1 MIKIK
6 KGEEILYHD
15 TVYKIQRVIDIKT
28 ILAKSEDGEVLKI
41 PISEIMPLEDKDK
54 THKAFDELSEKEWEE
69 AKRRFEIINPLLYPE
84 RTKKE
89 VINRAKEFSVSTPT
103 LYRWIR
109 MYETTGKMS
118 SLAPRRDGHGGKG
131 KHRINPVTD
140 QVIKE
145 VIEKYYLNTQKYSI
159 KRIYHEIASICR
171 DKALPIPGVNT
182 VIRRIKEISQQTLV
196 RAREG
201 RSKALNIYG
210 PSRSSFKADY
220 PLSIIQ
226 IDHTPLDIIVVDQI
240 HRKPIGRPYITVAL
254 DIYSRMVYGFYISL
268 ESPSFFSV
276 GQALYVGA
284 IKKER
289 YLERLGVKGEWNIW
303 GMPKSLII
311 HMDNAAEFRGNNLKK
326 FCEEYNI
333 NAEFRPRGAPYYG
346 GHIERFI
353 GTLNKEIHN
362 LPGTTFSNISERGS
376 YKPDKKASLTLDEL
390 EKWIAEFIVN
400 VYHKRIHSEL
410 GMSPEEK
417 YKQGILGSADSPGI
431 GLPDIISG
439 GEAKRLRIAL
449 LPTFQRTVQKD
460 GVKID
465 GIKYYSSILRRF
477 VKLEETGN
485 KKRRKFTFK
494 RDPRDISVIY
504 FYDPTVKDYFEIP
517 YRNMGNPP
525 ISIWELKKA
534 KESLVKEHIRNYNE
548 ITIFQ
553 AVKRLNAIEKEA
565 AKRTKQARR
574 SQSSKRRHQKK
585 LEAQKTD
592 IHDKEKE
599 KKDIT
604 QDNLLKEIMRDEEEF
619 DIHIEDTEKDE
630 ED

>member
-6 KGEEILYHD
+6 KNEKILYHN
-15 TVYKIQRVIDIKT
+15 TVYRIQRVIDMKT
-28 ILAKSEDGEVLKI
+28 ILIKSEEGEVLKI
-41 PISEIMPLEDKDK
+41 PISEVMPLENKDK
-54 THKAFDELSEKEWEE
+54 KHKAFDDLSEKEWNES
-69 AKRRFEIINPLLYPE
+69 KSRFEIISPLLFPE
-84 RTKKE
+84 RTRKD
-89 VINRAKEFSVSTPT
+89 VTNRAKEFSMSTAT

-109 MYETTGKMS
+109 MYETTGKIS
-118 SLAPRRDGHGGKG
+118 SLAPKRGEYGGKG

-140 QVIKE
+140 QIIKE
-145 VIEKYYLNTQKYSI
+145 IIEKDYLNAQKYSL
-159 KRIYHEIASICR
+159 KRVYYKIVSICK
-171 DKALPIPGVNT
+171 DKALPVPGINT
-182 VIRRIKEISQQTLV
+182 VRRRIKETSQKVIV

-201 RSKALNIYG
+201 RSKAMNIYG
-210 PSRSSFKADY
+210 PSKSSFKASY
-220 PLSIIQ
+220 PLNVIQ
-226 IDHTPLDIIVVDQI
+226 IDHTPLDIIVVDQV

-254 DIYSRMVYGFYISL
+254 DIYSRMVYGIYISL
-268 ESPSFFSV
+268 EAPSFFSV
-276 GQALYVGA
+276 GQALYLGA

-311 HMDNAAEFRGNNLKK
+311 HMDNAAEFRGGNLKK

-333 NAEFRPRGAPYYG
+333 STEFRPRGAPYYG

-353 GTLNKEIHN
+353 GTLNKETHN

-376 YKPDKKASLTLDEL
+376 YKSDKKASLTLDEL
-390 EKWIAEFIVN
+390 EKWIVEFIVN

-417 YKQGILGSADSPGI
+417 YKKGVLGSSDSPGI

-449 LPTFQRTVQKD
+449 LPFFQRTVQKD

-465 GIKYYSSILRRF
+465 GVKYYSEVLRRF

-485 KKRRKFTFK
+485 KKRRKFIFK

-517 YRNMGNPP
+517 YRNIGNPS
-525 ISIWELKKA
+525 ISIWELEKA
-534 KESLVKEHIRNYNE
+534 KKFLTNKNIKNYDE
-548 ITIFQ
+548 TKIFE
-553 AVKRLNAIEKEA
+553 AIKRLNEIEKEA
-565 AKRTKQARR
+565 ARKTKLARR
-574 SQSSKRRHQKK
+574 KQSSKRYHQKNLK
-585 LEAQKTD
+585 AQKTD
-592 IHDKEKE
+592 THDKENSE
-599 KKDIT
+599 KNRM
-604 QDNLLKEIMRDEEEF
+604 QNNLLKEIMKEGEEF
-619 DIHIEDTEKDE
+619 DILIEDSEKDGE
-630 ED
+630 N